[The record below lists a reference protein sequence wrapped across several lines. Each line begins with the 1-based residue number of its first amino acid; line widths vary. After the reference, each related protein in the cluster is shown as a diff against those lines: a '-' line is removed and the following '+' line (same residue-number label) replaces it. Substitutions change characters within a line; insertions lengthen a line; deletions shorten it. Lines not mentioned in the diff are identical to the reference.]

1 MCASQGFGNYSYIN
15 LLMDTYSFTYDRN
28 TIFGIKSVPSS
39 LSYHI
44 VKNIIFHLK
53 ELFLCYSLKEIHMND
68 TCS

>member
-1 MCASQGFGNYSYIN
+1 M
-15 LLMDTYSFTYDRN
+15 TY

-53 ELFLCYSLKEIHMND
+53 ELFLCYSLKEIQYRKGHTVIDHSERHNF
-68 TCS
+68 